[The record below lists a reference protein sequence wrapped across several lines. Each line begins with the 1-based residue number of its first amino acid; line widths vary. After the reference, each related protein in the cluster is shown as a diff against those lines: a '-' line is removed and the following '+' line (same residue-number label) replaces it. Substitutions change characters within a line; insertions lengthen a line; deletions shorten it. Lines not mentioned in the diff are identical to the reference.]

1 MAKLRRELPATLS
14 HCWPHRA
21 RYELQKDPT
30 VLHKPRKWDRKVP
43 SYPGHGG
50 LSSGEVTPM
59 AVMAKVAKAPLPR
72 LKRLGE
78 EVEDVEANM
87 VELR

>member
-1 MAKLRRELPATLS
+1 M
-14 HCWPHRA
+14 
-21 RYELQKDPT
+21 
-30 VLHKPRKWDRKVP
+30 LHKPRKWDGKVS

-59 AVMAKVAKAPLPR
+59 AVMAEVAKAPLPR

-78 EVEDVEANM
+78 EVEDIEANTA
-87 VELR
+87 ELR